1 MEKHI
6 QILLAFLIIIALVQC
21 EKIKPK
27 YNPKD
32 RLNLCMYL
40 LPSIYEANK
49 NETERMLIKVRELEQ
64 INETSNE
71 TYPEEA
77 NDNLISL
84 FLVNCY
90 DYATDDELDSIY
102 EAYDLKR
109 EFNVSKYDRIIKY
122 QEISDM
128 LFKNQTDKLNMYIV
142 RIERMNNEVEA
153 AEPPKAN
160 FGVFGVNLKEI
171 SKNKANF
178 MGFGLLFVVIF
189 ILAFLSYLLLKKDSN
204 KKKKKKDKKKSN

>member
-6 QILLAFLIIIALVQC
+6 QIISTFLIIIALINC
-21 EKIKPK
+21 EEVKPK
-27 YNPKD
+27 YKPKD

-49 NETERMLIKVRELEQ
+49 NETEKMLLKVKELEA
-64 INETSNE
+64 NETDLNM
-71 TYPEEA
+71 T

-109 EFNVSKYDRIIKY
+109 EINLTKYDRIIKY

-128 LFKNQTDKLNMYIV
+128 LFKNQTDRLNMYIV
-142 RIERMNNEVEA
+142 RIERMNNEVD
-153 AEPPKAN
+153 AEPPKAH
-160 FGVFGVNLKEI
+160 FGVFGVNLNEI
-171 SKNKANF
+171 NKNKANL
-178 MGFGLLFVVIF
+178 MGFGLLFVVIL
-189 ILAFLSYLLLKKDSN
+189 ILGFLSYLLLKKDTN